1 MPSTKDQERE
11 ALKKIRQIVEE
22 LGADSYVAIAFEG
35 CFEDAEENIEN
46 DFALSM
52 KDRFEAERRKSGIL
66 QLQVESARKELE
78 KSKAERRQLEAAIQ
92 KTDEQKS
99 ADIQGLKEELE
110 KAQTDA
116 KSEAAFRAL
125 EASKNKKTAERVKEL
140 EHEVVCLKA
149 RLYDFMVESEDG
161 KR

>member
-1 MPSTKDQERE
+1 MTSTKDQERE
-11 ALKKIRQIVEE
+11 ALKKIRQIVEA

-52 KDRFEAERRKSGIL
+52 KERFEEERKRSENLK
-66 QLQVESARKELE
+66 LQVESARKELE

-99 ADIQGLKEELE
+99 VDIQRLEEELE

-140 EHEVVCLKA
+140 EQEVVCLKA
-149 RLYDFMVESEDG
+149 RLYDFMVEREDG
-161 KR
+161 KK

>member
-78 KSKAERRQLEAAIQ
+78 KSKAERRQFEAAIQ

>member
-140 EHEVVCLKA
+140 EQEVVCLKA
-149 RLYDFMVESEDG
+149 RLYDFMVEREDG
-161 KR
+161 KK